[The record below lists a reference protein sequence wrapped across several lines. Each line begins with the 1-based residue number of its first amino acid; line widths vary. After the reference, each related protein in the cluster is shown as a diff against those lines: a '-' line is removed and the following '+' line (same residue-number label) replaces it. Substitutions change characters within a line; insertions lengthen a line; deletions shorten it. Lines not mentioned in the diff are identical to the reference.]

1 MSINKVCLSG
11 NLTYDPEL
19 KATQSGTSILRFGM
33 AVNDR
38 RKNQQTGNY
47 EDYPNFIDLVIF
59 GARADALSRILVKG
73 MKVAVEG
80 KLSYSSWQD
89 QTTGQKRSKLEVVV
103 DELDIMSQRN
113 GNQQQPQQ
121 QAYTAQQPP
130 AGANLYDAPIPF

>member
-113 GNQQQPQQ
+113 SNQQPQQ